1 MALLYKSLDINL
13 ETMQGMCYSGKI
25 SSNTL
30 IIEEKDLKFY
40 GICNL
45 IKIIIDLLN
54 NCIIN
59 CIII

>member
-1 MALLYKSLDINL
+1 MALLYKSLDNNL

-40 GICNL
+40 GIYNL

-54 NCIIN
+54 NCII
-59 CIII
+59 

>member
-1 MALLYKSLDINL
+1 MALLYKSLDNNL
-13 ETMQGMCYSGKI
+13 ETMQGMCYNGKI

-40 GICNL
+40 GIYNL

-54 NCIIN
+54 NCII
-59 CIII
+59 